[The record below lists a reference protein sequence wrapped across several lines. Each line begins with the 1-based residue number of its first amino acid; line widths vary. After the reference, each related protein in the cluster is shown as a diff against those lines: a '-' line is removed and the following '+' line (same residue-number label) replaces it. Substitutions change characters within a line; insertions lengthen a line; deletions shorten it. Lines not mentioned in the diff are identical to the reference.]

1 MDAEGKEEDR
11 MMRELSRRQMLRGVA
26 QAAAVCGTGL
36 ASAPARAAAERPQ
49 PGLTVGI
56 STLGFTGHTH
66 ASLAKEL
73 AAAGFGTAQLFLTQT
88 DSNFWKYNSRADV
101 SSLTPARCR
110 EIAAAYRDEGI
121 AIHSIGVYTNLI
133 HPDAAEIAANLAY
146 FEAMMEVGGH
156 MGVRTFINEAGHY
169 HDPNAPAPG
178 IPLEFQDAVWP
189 RMVATGRQLAGLAA
203 KHDAKVLLEPF
214 YRGFLA
220 SAKRLRLFVQEV
232 DSPRVRVLL
241 DPANLIELND
251 LDEMFQQLAPWVDC
265 LHAKDRKLHTDR
277 GVAAGKGD
285 LDYRR
290 FVTLAA
296 QHTPAAPLIL
306 EYVGAKDYLDA
317 RDHLRGA
324 IKAAGLAESKR

>member
-1 MDAEGKEEDR
+1 MGKD
-11 MMRELSRRQMLRGVA
+11 LSRRQVLRGVA
-26 QAAAVCGTGL
+26 QAAAVCGAGFAT
-36 ASAPARAAAERPQ
+36 APVRAATERVQ

-66 ASLAKEL
+66 VALAKEL
-73 AAAGFGTAQLFLTQT
+73 SAAGFSTIQLFLTQT

-110 EIAAAYRDEGI
+110 EIAAVYRDGGL

-133 HPDAAEIAANLAY
+133 HPDAAEVAANLAY
-146 FEAMMEVGGH
+146 FEAMMEIGGH

-169 HDPNAPAPG
+169 HDPKLPAPG
-178 IPLEFQDAVWP
+178 VALEFQDEVWP
-189 RMVATGRQLAGLAA
+189 RMVATGRQLAGLAE

-214 YRGFLA
+214 YRSFLA

-251 LDEMFQQLAPWVDC
+251 LDEMFQQLSPWIDC
-265 LHAKDRKLHTDR
+265 LHAKDRKLHTER

-285 LDYRR
+285 LGYKR

-296 QHTPAAPLIL
+296 QHTPTAPLIL
-306 EYVGAKDYLDA
+306 EYVGAKDYLEA
-317 RDHLRGA
+317 RDHLCGA
-324 IKAAGLAESKR
+324 IRAAGLAEAKR

>member
-1 MDAEGKEEDR
+1 MKNK
-11 MMRELSRRQMLRGVA
+11 LSRRQLLQNIA
-26 QAAAVCGTGL
+26 QAAVVCGVGA
-36 ASAPARAAAERPQ
+36 ASAPARAASERAQ

-56 STLGFTGHTH
+56 STLGFTERTN
-66 ASLAKEL
+66 AALAKEL
-73 AAAGFGTAQLFLTQT
+73 AGAGFGVVQLFLTQA

-101 SSLTPARCR
+101 SSLTAGKCR
-110 EIAAAYRDEGI
+110 EIAAVYRDAGLV
-121 AIHSIGVYTNLI
+121 IHSLGVYTNLI
-133 HPDAAEIAANLAY
+133 HPDASEIKANLAY
-146 FEAMMEVGGH
+146 FEAMMEIGGH

-169 HDPNAPAPG
+169 HDPKSPAPAV
-178 IPLEFQDAVWP
+178 PLEFQDEVWP
-189 RMVATGRQLAGLAA
+189 RMIATGHQLADLAA

-220 SAKRLRLFVQEV
+220 SAKRLRLFVEEV
-232 DSPRVRVLL
+232 NSPRVRVLL

-251 LDEMFQQLAPWVDC
+251 LDEMFQQLAPWIDC

-296 QHTPAAPLIL
+296 KHTPDAPLIL
-306 EYVGAKDYLDA
+306 EYVGPKDYLEA
-317 RDHLRGA
+317 RAHLRGA
-324 IKAAGLAESKR
+324 LHATGLLEASR

>member
-1 MDAEGKEEDR
+1 MQ
-11 MMRELSRRQMLRGVA
+11 MNVSRRQMLQGVA
-26 QAAAVCGTGL
+26 QTATVTGVGL
-36 ASAPARAAAERPQ
+36 ALGSLRAGEPTKQ
-49 PGLTVGI
+49 PGLIVGI
-56 STLGFTGHTH
+56 STLGFTDHTN
-66 ASLAKEL
+66 ATLAKEL
-73 AAAGFGTAQLFLTQT
+73 AGAGFGTVQLFLTQA
-88 DSNFWKYNSRADV
+88 DSNYWKYNSRADV
-101 SSLTPARCR
+101 SSLTAARCR
-110 EIAAAYRDEGI
+110 EIAAAYRDEGL

-133 HPDAAEIAANLAY
+133 HPDEAEIKANLAY

-169 HDPNAPAPG
+169 HDPKSPAPAV
-178 IPLEFQDAVWP
+178 PLEFQDEVWP
-189 RMVATGRQLAGLAA
+189 RMVATGKQLAELAG

-220 SAKRLRLFVQEV
+220 SAKRLRLFVEEV

-285 LDYRR
+285 LDYKR
-290 FVTLAA
+290 FVALAA
-296 QHTPAAPLIL
+296 KHTPVAPLIL
-306 EYVGAKDYLDA
+306 EYVGTKDYLDA
-317 RDHLRGA
+317 RAHLRSAMQATA
-324 IKAAGLAESKR
+324 IPEAKR